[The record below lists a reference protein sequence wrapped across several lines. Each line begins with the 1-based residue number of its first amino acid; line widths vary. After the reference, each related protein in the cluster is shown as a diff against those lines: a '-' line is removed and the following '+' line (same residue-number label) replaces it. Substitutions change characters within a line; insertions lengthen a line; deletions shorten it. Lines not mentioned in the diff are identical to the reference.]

1 MVKSEYPTKSG
12 QEVLHEN
19 SSLFTLR
26 SSLTLLLKQNFTQV
40 LQSLLLILL
49 SDEERDVVVAAAV
62 RNHAYR
68 DVLHRIGSE
77 GLEAYVAPVE
87 VAYYADDAHV

>member
-26 SSLTLLLKQNFTQV
+26 SSLTLLLKQNITQV

-49 SDEERDVVVAAAV
+49 LDEE
-62 RNHAYR
+62 
-68 DVLHRIGSE
+68 
-77 GLEAYVAPVE
+77 
-87 VAYYADDAHV
+87 

>member
-19 SSLFTLR
+19 SSLFTLH
-26 SSLTLLLKQNFTQV
+26 SSFFTYILLLKQNIAQV

-49 SDEERDVVVAAAV
+49 LDEE
-62 RNHAYR
+62 
-68 DVLHRIGSE
+68 
-77 GLEAYVAPVE
+77 
-87 VAYYADDAHV
+87 